1 MKTLKAIGFWF
12 LSWTWG
18 IIMTLL
24 GAIIGLALM
33 ITGHKPHRFHYLIY
47 FEVGENWGG
56 FECGCFFVCNKN
68 ASLHIKQ
75 HESGH
80 GIQNIIFGVF
90 MPFIVSIPSAIR
102 YWYREII
109 YRTNKE
115 KYRKLPPYDSAWFEG
130 LATKWGE
137 KYFKENA

>member
-1 MKTLKAIGFWF
+1 MKTLKVIGFWF

-33 ITGHKPHRFHYLIY
+33 ITGHKPHRFRYLIY

-68 ASLHIKQ
+68 ASLHTKQ

-80 GIQNIIFGVF
+80 GIQNIIFG
-90 MPFIVSIPSAIR
+90 
-102 YWYREII
+102 
-109 YRTNKE
+109 E
-115 KYRKLPPYDSAWFEG
+115 KYRKLPPYDSMWFEG